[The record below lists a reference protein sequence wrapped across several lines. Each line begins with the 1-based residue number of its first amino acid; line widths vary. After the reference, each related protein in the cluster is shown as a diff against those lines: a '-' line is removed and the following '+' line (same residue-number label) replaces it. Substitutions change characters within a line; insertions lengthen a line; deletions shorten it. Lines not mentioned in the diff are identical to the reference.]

1 MKQIIV
7 TLTLLCSIMAS
18 AQKYKSS
25 ESYIR
30 FYSDAPMEDIE
41 ATTNEATSIIDTENK
56 NIVIVV
62 PVNTF
67 SFKKKLMQEHFNENY
82 MESDEFPRATFKGKL
97 EDWNGE
103 EGNFKSKASGT
114 LEVHGVV
121 QNVTIEGD
129 LTYDGNSIK
138 VSTVFPIK
146 LRDHSIKI
154 PKALFY
160 NIAEEVEVTANFEYM
175 PYEKD

>member
-1 MKQIIV
+1 
-7 TLTLLCSIMAS
+7 MAS

-25 ESYIR
+25 ESHIR

-41 ATTNEATSIIDTENK
+41 ATTEEATSIIDIEKMNL
-56 NIVIVV
+56 VIVV
-62 PVNTF
+62 PINTF
-67 SFKKKLMQEHFNENY
+67 SFKKKLMEEHFNENY
-82 MESDEFPRATFKGKL
+82 MESEEYPRAIFKGKL

-114 LEVHGVV
+114 LEVHGVTKD
-121 QNVTIEGD
+121 VTIEGD
-129 LTYDGNSIK
+129 LEFDGSSIK

-146 LRDHSIKI
+146 LEDHSIKI

-160 NIAEEVEVTANFEYM
+160 NIAEEVEVTANFEYKA
-175 PYEKD
+175 YEKD